1 MKKVFISLMAILIAT
16 AAQAAIA
23 PEDIVTKLSI
33 KVPGN
38 QSSEYRLF
46 DNKGELQTEGSD
58 VKMPLKITRR
68 LKETRDGT

>member
-38 QSSEYRLF
+38 QSSEYRL
-46 DNKGELQTEGSD
+46 L
-58 VKMPLKITRR
+58 ITKESFR
-68 LKETRDGT
+68 LKAAMLKCL